1 VFEGFDLDG
10 DGVVSRKEM
19 RAGLLSF
26 GIRLTDDELDT
37 LVGYYDTDHSGQVNR
52 PCRPCAGAGLTAAGR
67 VRSMACRRRSFVAPL
82 RRRPTHFCLKPTA
95 FAFGL

>member
-1 VFEGFDLDG
+1 MFEGFDLDG

-52 PCRPCAGAGLTAAGR
+52 PCRPAPGLGSPQPAVSAPWLAAGA
-67 VRSMACRRRSFVAPL
+67 VSFAPL